1 MIYAQFS
8 SLEIR
13 SGIQFIFL
21 VAPDY
26 CSTRDDNLCI
36 KLEFR
41 SSRKINI
48 REALARQSFSTR
60 VFMDQLKV
68 YEHLELNFFARF
80 LASSP
85 LQSRWI
91 YTKSYGILFSSFIHH
106 IFLCAVCCVK
116 NNTLKGKRIVG
127 ERRWDTETHKK
138 EFLRQFES
146 IG

>member
-1 MIYAQFS
+1 MHSFQ
-8 SLEIR
+8 LEIR

-21 VAPDY
+21 VAPDS

-36 KLEFR
+36 KLKFR

-48 REALARQSFSTR
+48 REALSRQSFLTQ

-85 LQSRWI
+85 PQTRRI
-91 YTKSYGILFSSFIHH
+91 YTKSYEILFFCFYSSY
-106 IFLCAVCCVK
+106 IFMRCLLCEK
-116 NNTLKGKRIVG
+116 
-127 ERRWDTETHKK
+127 
-138 EFLRQFES
+138 
-146 IG
+146 